1 MSIRDLCE
9 ACGAGDMQ
17 AVETIL
23 ARGEVD
29 VNGGGQYGY
38 TPLIYAMQY
47 NQASIVTRLLSI
59 PHIRLDC
66 TNGYGRTA
74 LHYACVYNRASVI
87 AIFGQDS
94 RCSPAILNMRNSMGW
109 TAVMMAVYRGHLD
122 CVKEMDK
129 LEGTNFRTKNYAG
142 DTLVDVARQEGH
154 EMVLEYL
161 LGRVETLTDIAAY
174 NVAKYIA
181 REGDV
186 GALEIPRGLKNVVTK
201 YLDI

>member
-1 MSIRDLCE
+1 MCN
-9 ACGAGDMQ
+9 ACRAGDMQ
-17 AVETIL
+17 TVETIL

-29 VNGGGQYGY
+29 VNGVNQNGY
-38 TPLIYAMQY
+38 TPLMIAMIYNRANM
-47 NQASIVTRLLSI
+47 VTKLLSI
-59 PHIRLDC
+59 PHTRLDC
-66 TNGYGRTA
+66 TKSGMTA
-74 LHYACVYNRASVI
+74 LYVACLYNSASLI

-94 RCSPAILNMRNSMGW
+94 RCSPAILNMRNSAGR
-109 TAVMMAVYRGHLD
+109 TAVMMAVHYGHLD

-129 LEGTNFRTKNYAG
+129 LEGTNFRTKNAAG
-142 DTLVDVARQEGH
+142 DTLVDVARQRGREV
-154 EMVLEYL
+154 VLEYL